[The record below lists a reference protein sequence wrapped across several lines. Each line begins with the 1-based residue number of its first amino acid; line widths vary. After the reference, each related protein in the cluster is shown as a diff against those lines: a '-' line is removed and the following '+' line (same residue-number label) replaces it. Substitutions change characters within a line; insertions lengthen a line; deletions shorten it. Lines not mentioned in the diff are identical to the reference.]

1 MAMQQAM
8 DSEKSLELKLQEEIA
23 IIRKKLVNGRKQ
35 KDILKRRLEDA
46 KTEGPNYAIQM
57 QGFRNEKERMEKRLL
72 FEREVNIDLLKQ
84 EPEKIQ
90 ILKQQKKEMVTTL
103 RIMEDKLIEVNKSC
117 AELTPKLANSS
128 TNFEKMSK
136 EIKEIEERLEV
147 QHAENEAL
155 EAVLAKL
162 NVILEEKT
170 NAIML
175 KEDQLRKIHQKLDK
189 LIMEKKINGNIVEQ
203 RSAIFDC
210 TVRPLKREKKGFES
224 IKEKLI
230 IWKKETKKEEK
241 GLERSRLRL
250 EKVGEL
256 GQHDTEINNLVEQI
270 LPLKGGERMFK
281 KEVER
286 KGERNLNVPG
296 FFQSAVADC
305 VRNTIILM
313 EIETK
318 KLSLVEAEIKKVVAM
333 AEAAKAKSESKSKG
347 VLINVDEILQEMEYM
362 TKIHEELLC
371 KNRNLKE
378 DNTARCQNLVNISH
392 RIIDVIDSVDEFGE
406 VEKKMK
412 KIEKKL
418 GMKKKNG
425 FSAKVLAWDR
435 IAGPI
440 DSYHEWF
447 RIAMTKWLDLAK
459 LKAIKRI
466 KKAVELDEVRVV
478 HSMLKH
484 SASAVDVTCCLGQI
498 CAFWN
503 KLEWPDIAGS
513 YVFLTQITDIVAS
526 CAMEYADIVLDQLEK
541 ESYYEGNAN
550 EFDVKEKLCLTMN
563 NLEHVLHFLDSIPD
577 TLNFEALLAEL
588 GKEHGEGRLQS
599 LRETLDD
606 VISCAQDDMRQKL
619 DRIIVKTGE
628 RMKDEITKY
637 LHDICKNALNE
648 DDPYELAHG
657 VLSYID
663 HNLVTLNESLLLP
676 AFKRC
681 LIHVWEVFLF
691 SMEDVVRDTSRRDP
705 KVFAILQK
713 VLHIAQDFFQG
724 GGNGIENELISSH
737 TLRSIDRLLSLYA
750 SPSAEIIEKYY
761 IEKCEE
767 QAKTDDT
774 LGAINFKIFYSQ
786 ENKALHVDVLNV
798 RDLLPMDSNQLADP
812 YVQLELVPKHMFK
825 GQAEKRTRVQ
835 HETRFAIF
843 DENFSFEVPEETCKK
858 PGATLLLT
866 VYDRDR
872 FHENDIA
879 GEVFVDLYHT
889 LGLEQNISGG
899 FCVLPQIELPLIHG
913 SLIGQPFKVLM
924 ERKDALASNFVKL
937 RKEKFKKMGDSLA
950 KSKGRLAQSKK

>member
-1 MAMQQAM
+1 
-8 DSEKSLELKLQEEIA
+8 
-23 IIRKKLVNGRKQ
+23 
-35 KDILKRRLEDA
+35 
-46 KTEGPNYAIQM
+46 M

-425 FSAKVLAWDR
+425 FSAKVLAW
-435 IAGPI
+435 
-440 DSYHEWF
+440 F
-447 RIAMTKWLDLAK
+447 R
-459 LKAIKRI
+459 
-466 KKAVELDEVRVV
+466 
-478 HSMLKH
+478 
-484 SASAVDVTCCLGQI
+484 G
-498 CAFWN
+498 
-503 KLEWPDIAGS
+503 
-513 YVFLTQITDIVAS
+513 
-526 CAMEYADIVLDQLEK
+526 
-541 ESYYEGNAN
+541 
-550 EFDVKEKLCLTMN
+550 
-563 NLEHVLHFLDSIPD
+563 
-577 TLNFEALLAEL
+577 
-588 GKEHGEGRLQS
+588 
-599 LRETLDD
+599 
-606 VISCAQDDMRQKL
+606 
-619 DRIIVKTGE
+619 
-628 RMKDEITKY
+628 
-637 LHDICKNALNE
+637 
-648 DDPYELAHG
+648 
-657 VLSYID
+657 
-663 HNLVTLNESLLLP
+663 
-676 AFKRC
+676 
-681 LIHVWEVFLF
+681 
-691 SMEDVVRDTSRRDP
+691 
-705 KVFAILQK
+705 
-713 VLHIAQDFFQG
+713 
-724 GGNGIENELISSH
+724 
-737 TLRSIDRLLSLYA
+737 
-750 SPSAEIIEKYY
+750 
-761 IEKCEE
+761 
-767 QAKTDDT
+767 
-774 LGAINFKIFYSQ
+774 
-786 ENKALHVDVLNV
+786 
-798 RDLLPMDSNQLADP
+798 
-812 YVQLELVPKHMFK
+812 
-825 GQAEKRTRVQ
+825 
-835 HETRFAIF
+835 
-843 DENFSFEVPEETCKK
+843 
-858 PGATLLLT
+858 
-866 VYDRDR
+866 
-872 FHENDIA
+872 
-879 GEVFVDLYHT
+879 
-889 LGLEQNISGG
+889 
-899 FCVLPQIELPLIHG
+899 
-913 SLIGQPFKVLM
+913 
-924 ERKDALASNFVKL
+924 
-937 RKEKFKKMGDSLA
+937 
-950 KSKGRLAQSKK
+950 